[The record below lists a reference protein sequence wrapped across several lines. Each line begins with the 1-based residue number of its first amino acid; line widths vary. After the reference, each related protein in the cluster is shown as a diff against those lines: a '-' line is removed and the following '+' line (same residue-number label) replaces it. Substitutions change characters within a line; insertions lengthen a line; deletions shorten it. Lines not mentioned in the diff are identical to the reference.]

1 LSKISSETL
10 EDNYFDYEDY
20 SEDET
25 RDTAFPCLNCYGE
38 SHIAEGHEPRPHSHP
53 FMVMML
59 YFEGSYPER
68 KCGGS
73 ILNENWILTAAHCCD
88 DLPEKEKVLL
98 RIGAHRDAGCDLGHC
113 ANEISE
119 FELNSGANDLGT
131 DIYVKNK
138 LIHRKYKVIN
148 HKGRTFMGGSSL
160 KAVKNDFC
168 LIETNTTM
176 KFGAHVGKISIA
188 DEDFTIE
195 EKRCFAL
202 GWGITEDSMRW
213 HAPTQSGQSPS
224 KFLRKSRTEMTKSNF
239 RQCNAVEKNNGFCM
253 YLNKANCE
261 SDSGSPLFCEKD
273 GQNILV
279 GVTSYG
285 CLSRSALYPTP
296 FEAYADVRKVND
308 WINKNISKRVKPLP
322 KSGKCFTGFRIETK
336 FEKRGKS
343 KSFAVN
349 SGQRTKN

>member
-1 LSKISSETL
+1 MKLVLAVLCLSNISSQPL
-10 EDNYFDYEDY
+10 EDNVSDFQDFDYQTFEDISLNAY
-20 SEDET
+20 SDEET
-25 RDTAFPCLNCYGE
+25 SEAFPFQYCLNCNGE

-53 FMVMML
+53 FIVMML
-59 YFEGSYPER
+59 YLEGSHPER

-148 HKGRTFMGGSSL
+148 HKGRHRLGGSSL
-160 KAVKNDFC
+160 KAFKNDFC

-213 HAPTQSGQSPS
+213 HAPTLSGQSPS

-253 YLNKANCE
+253 YLNK
-261 SDSGSPLFCEKD
+261 G
-273 GQNILV
+273 
-279 GVTSYG
+279 T
-285 CLSRSALYPTP
+285 
-296 FEAYADVRKVND
+296 
-308 WINKNISKRVKPLP
+308 
-322 KSGKCFTGFRIETK
+322 FT
-336 FEKRGKS
+336 
-343 KSFAVN
+343 
-349 SGQRTKN
+349 